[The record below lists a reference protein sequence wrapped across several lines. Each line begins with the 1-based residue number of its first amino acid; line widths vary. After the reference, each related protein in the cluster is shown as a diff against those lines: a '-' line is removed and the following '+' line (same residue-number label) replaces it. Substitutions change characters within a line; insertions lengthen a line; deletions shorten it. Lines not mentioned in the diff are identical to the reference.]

1 MLNELNK
8 IQQDDS
14 FKYIAEFLFL
24 TTQLGVLF
32 LVLRCGRWIFFL
44 GLFNRTL
51 IIIIIIIIIILF
63 INCNWVVTRWQ
74 WLFYV
79 HTNIKKKSN

>member
-51 IIIIIIIIIILF
+51 
-63 INCNWVVTRWQ
+63 
-74 WLFYV
+74 
-79 HTNIKKKSN
+79 